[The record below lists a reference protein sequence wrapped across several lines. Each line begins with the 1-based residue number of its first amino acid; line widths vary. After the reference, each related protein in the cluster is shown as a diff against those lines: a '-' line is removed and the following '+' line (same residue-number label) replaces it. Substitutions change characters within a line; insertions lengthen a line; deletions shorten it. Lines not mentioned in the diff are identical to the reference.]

1 MIYIHIYIK
10 RDYILRCLWV
20 TNGECKSLQ
29 RVHCWMLGFSIIHII
44 GVDSYSKVYL
54 YLYWHLYMNVFI
66 FVHTYCHLYFY
77 HWQCTCIASFY
88 KTNLY
93 IGGFKVCCEYTWF
106 LVWTKG
112 AFPCNVYH
120 CLKKI
125 LQSEYVGYKPPPPP
139 SPSHQL
145 VNSLQLQMETNANNI
160 WQMQITNVE
169 QTYRCYL
176 GFTFRYQNHILS
188 STVGWSIAKPFIMMM
203 KMMINLASWP
213 PPDCT
218 K

>member
-125 LQSEYVGYKPPPPP
+125 LQSEYVGYNPPPPFP
-139 SPSHQL
+139 LPPACEQSPITNGNQCKQHL
-145 VNSLQLQMETNANNI
+145 TNANHKCWTNI
-160 WQMQITNVE
+160 PMLFGFYFPLPKSYIVVNGWVE
-169 QTYRCYL
+169 HRK
-176 GFTFRYQNHILS
+176 TFHNDDEDDDKFGLMTATGLY
-188 STVGWSIAKPFIMMM
+188 
-203 KMMINLASWP
+203 
-213 PPDCT
+213 
-218 K
+218 